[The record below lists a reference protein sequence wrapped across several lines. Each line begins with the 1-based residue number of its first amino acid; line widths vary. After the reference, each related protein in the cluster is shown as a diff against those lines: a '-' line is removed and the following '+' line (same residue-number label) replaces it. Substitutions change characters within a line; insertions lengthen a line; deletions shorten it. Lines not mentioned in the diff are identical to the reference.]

1 MGWPSDHVR
10 LLVDIS
16 QAPAKSFITPK
27 GKPSLMRVVPRTAI
41 ALLLAALACA
51 AFAAPAAATS
61 PDPSHLVTQVRTAA
75 ETVANDPNAAVQD
88 PNRVLDPV
96 LNPDDGSGTPGGPKD
111 HRDPGFADRIR
122 AAFDNS
128 AALVA
133 GLATVVASAIG
144 LGSFALVTRY
154 ISPKEA
160 LKNPQRA
167 MLYGFV
173 RGNPGVHLKKLS
185 EEFAMKT
192 SSILW
197 HIRKLES
204 AELVRSER
212 ANGFR
217 VFYPVEG
224 GIEMKRVSRAITA
237 LQNPNARVLFEA
249 LERRGGASPSN
260 LASRLT
266 IHAGT
271 VRWHLRK
278 LRDFGLVEELVRE
291 DGSEFFATPLGRKAL
306 QTLVG
311 VPVDAAPRPLVT
323 PMPVLVE

>member
-1 MGWPSDHVR
+1 MQP
-10 LLVDIS
+10 
-16 QAPAKSFITPK
+16 
-27 GKPSLMRVVPRTAI
+27 VPRTAI
-41 ALLLAALACA
+41 ALLSTALALAAVATPVAGADA
-51 AFAAPAAATS
+51 AEVS
-61 PDPSHLVTQVRTAA
+61 LPDPGELVMQVRKAA
-75 ETVANDPNAAVQD
+75 ETALADPNAAVQD
-88 PNRVLDPV
+88 PTLVLDPIV
-96 LNPDDGSGTPGGPKD
+96 NPGDEAQGAPGGPKD
-111 HRDPGFADRIR
+111 NPDPGFADRIR
-122 AAFDNS
+122 EAFDSS
-128 AALVA
+128 ALMA
-133 GLATVVASAIG
+133 GVATVVASLIG
-144 LGSFALVTRY
+144 LGSFAFVTRY

-237 LQNPNARVLFEA
+237 LQNPNARLLFEA
-249 LERRGGASPSN
+249 LDRRGGVSPATLS
-260 LASRLT
+260 SRLG
-266 IHAGT
+266 IHGGT

-278 LRDFGLVEELVRE
+278 LREFGLVDELVRE
-291 DGSEFFATPLGRKAL
+291 DGSQFFATPLGQKAL
-306 QTLVG
+306 QTLAGSPVDSMARPPTAAP
-311 VPVDAAPRPLVT
+311 VPVLA
-323 PMPVLVE
+323 E

>member
-1 MGWPSDHVR
+1 MP
-10 LLVDIS
+10 L
-16 QAPAKSFITPK
+16 
-27 GKPSLMRVVPRTAI
+27 VPRTAI
-41 ALLLAALACA
+41 ALLTIALALAAL
-51 AFAAPAAATS
+51 AAPAAAS
-61 PDPSHLVTQVRTAA
+61 EIDPIHIVGQARKAAETAA
-75 ETVANDPNAAVQD
+75 EDPNAAVQD
-88 PNRVLDPV
+88 PNQAVTTIL
-96 LNPDDGSGTPGGPKD
+96 DDGGDSGDAPGGPKD
-111 HRDPGFADRIR
+111 QRDPGFADRIA
-122 AAFDNS
+122 AAFDDT
-128 AALVA
+128 ALVA
-133 GLATVVASAIG
+133 GVATLLASVIG

-237 LQNPNARVLFEA
+237 LQNPNARILFET
-249 LERRGGASPSN
+249 LERRGGVSPSQ
-260 LASRLT
+260 LSTRLN

-278 LRDFGLVEELVRE
+278 LRDFGLIEELVRD
-291 DGSEFFATPLGRKAL
+291 DGSQVFATVLGRKAL

-311 VPVDAAPRPLVT
+311 TPVEAAPRPFAAPL
-323 PMPVLVE
+323 PILVE

>member
-1 MGWPSDHVR
+1 MP
-10 LLVDIS
+10 L
-16 QAPAKSFITPK
+16 
-27 GKPSLMRVVPRTAI
+27 VPRTAI
-41 ALLLAALACA
+41 AFLSVALAVAALA
-51 AFAAPAAATS
+51 APATAS
-61 PDPSHLVTQVRTAA
+61 GIDPLHLVGQVRKAVENTAD
-75 ETVANDPNAAVQD
+75 DPNAAVQD
-88 PNRVLDPV
+88 PQQVVTTVLDPEEGS
-96 LNPDDGSGTPGGPKD
+96 DDAPGGPKD
-111 HRDPGFADRIR
+111 QRDPGFADRIA
-122 AAFDNS
+122 AAFDDT
-128 AALVA
+128 ALVA
-133 GLATVVASAIG
+133 GFATVLASVIG

-237 LQNPNARVLFEA
+237 LQNPNARILFET
-249 LERRGGASPSN
+249 LERRGGVSPQQ
-260 LASRLT
+260 LAHRLS

-278 LRDFGLVEELVRE
+278 LRDFGLVEELVRDE
-291 DGSEFFATPLGRKAL
+291 GSQVFATPLGRKAL

-311 VPVDAAPRPLVT
+311 VPVEMPRPIAT
-323 PMPVLVE
+323 PLPVFME

>member
-1 MGWPSDHVR
+1 M
-10 LLVDIS
+10 
-16 QAPAKSFITPK
+16 
-27 GKPSLMRVVPRTAI
+27 MRVVPRTAI
-41 ALLLAALACA
+41 ALVSVALACA
-51 AFAAPAAATS
+51 ALALPANAVS
-61 PDPSHLVTQVRTAA
+61 PDPDHHVMAARQAA
-75 ETVANDPNAAVQD
+75 EGVASDPQAAAQD
-88 PNRVLDPV
+88 PSSVLDPV
-96 LNPDDGSGTPGGPKD
+96 LNPDTGGDAPGGPKD
-111 HRDPGFADRIR
+111 HRDPSFADRI
-122 AAFDNS
+122 ASAFDDS
-128 AALVA
+128 AFVA
-133 GLATVVASAIG
+133 GLATVLASAIG

-237 LQNPNARVLFEA
+237 LQNPNARALFESVEQRA
-249 LERRGGASPSN
+249 GSSPAA
-260 LASRLT
+260 LASRLA

-278 LRDFGLVEELVRE
+278 LREFGLVEELVRD
-291 DGSEFFATPLGRKAL
+291 DGSQFFATPLGSKAL
-306 QTLVG
+306 QTLAG
-311 VPVDAAPRPLVT
+311 TPVEVAPRPALA
-323 PMPVLVE
+323 PAPVPLLVE

>member
-1 MGWPSDHVR
+1 
-10 LLVDIS
+10 
-16 QAPAKSFITPK
+16 
-27 GKPSLMRVVPRTAI
+27 MRVVPRTAI
-41 ALLLAALACA
+41 ALLLATLALAA
-51 AFAAPAAATS
+51 LAAPATAVS
-61 PDPSHLVTQVRTAA
+61 PDPDQLITSAREAA
-75 ETVANDPNAAVQD
+75 QNVASDPNAAVQD
-88 PNRVLDPV
+88 PNKVLDPV
-96 LNPDDGSGTPGGPKD
+96 LDPGDQGAQAPGGPKD
-111 HRDPGFADRIR
+111 HRDPSFADRI
-122 AAFDNS
+122 ASAFDNS
-128 AALVA
+128 ALVA
-133 GLATVVASAIG
+133 GMATILVSAIG

-237 LQNPNARVLFEA
+237 LQNPNARALFQA
-249 LERRGGASPSN
+249 LESRGGVTPAQ
-260 LASRLT
+260 LASRLA

-278 LRDFGLVEELVRE
+278 LREFGLVEELLRD
-291 DGSEFFATPLGRKAL
+291 DGSQVFATPLGRKAL
-306 QTLVG
+306 QTLMG
-311 VPVDAAPRPLVT
+311 SPVDVAPAAPRPAPTTAPL
-323 PMPVLVE
+323 PVLAE

>member
-1 MGWPSDHVR
+1 
-10 LLVDIS
+10 
-16 QAPAKSFITPK
+16 
-27 GKPSLMRVVPRTAI
+27 MRPVPRAAI
-41 ALLLAALACA
+41 ALLVAGLSLAALAA
-51 AFAAPAAATS
+51 PAMAAAP
-61 PDPSHLVTQVRTAA
+61 DPGHLVAQARKAA
-75 ETVANDPNAAVQD
+75 EGVANDPNAAVQD
-88 PNRVLDPV
+88 PQGVLDPV
-96 LNPDDGSGTPGGPKD
+96 LDPGDGSSDAPGGPKD
-111 HRDPGFADRIR
+111 RRDPSFADRI
-122 AAFDNS
+122 ASAFDGS
-128 AALVA
+128 ALVA
-133 GLATVVASAIG
+133 GIAVAASALG
-144 LGSFALVTRY
+144 LGFFALVTRY

-197 HIRKLES
+197 HIRKLEC

-237 LQNPNARVLFEA
+237 LQNPNARALFES
-249 LERRGGASPSN
+249 LERSRGGVAPAQ
-260 LASRLT
+260 LAMRLG

-278 LRDFGLVEELVRE
+278 LREFGLIDELLRE
-291 DGSEFFATPLGRKAL
+291 DGSEVFATPLGRKAL

-311 VPVDAAPRPLVT
+311 VPVESPARPLSPST
-323 PMPVLVE
+323 PLPLMVE